1 MIKRYDMMGE
11 AEVTKDK
18 NPLNNII
25 ILLSI
30 FFISVSL
37 FVYQVVLTRLYSA
50 ILSYHY
56 VFLTTSFAI
65 LGLGIG
71 SIIAY
76 KMRKKRRED
85 IAKSSKIEE
94 TLNSEDIKRQ
104 INIGSIILAI
114 SYITVFALNYLLP
127 FVNNMLIYIV
137 LGTIPFLVGG
147 YIYSI
152 LFTEFSGISGKL
164 YFADLI
170 GSGAGS
176 VAVIFLLDNEGIF
189 RTILIIGVIA
199 LLPSLILPKST
210 KKIKAIGYI
219 LPLMLI
225 VGLLLPGQY
234 INSIEK
240 NFNGILNNSKK
251 TYGNLKKSG
260 LSPEIVFS
268 EWNAFSRTDV
278 IKIPQKPEE
287 MILTIDGAANAL
299 MYEFNGNIE
308 SLDKFKVDS
317 GYLPFT
323 TGSNNKTLLI
333 GPGGGRDVLYA
344 LAGGS
349 KYISAVEI
357 NTSSIGAVKAFGDYN
372 GNIYNRPEVKVYG
385 EDGRSFVQK
394 SKDKYDLISLSLVMT
409 NTSQGMAYALSENYI
424 YTVEAMKDY
433 LNHLNDNGR
442 IAFLAHDEEELSK
455 IVVTAMQA
463 LNSKGIPIKD
473 TPNYIAL
480 YAKLMPQ
487 QYGGATMHEPV
498 IIIKNTPFTEGE
510 SKELLEA
517 AKKNKIAPIY
527 APLVQ
532 EQGSLQLIKDAK
544 ISIGDY
550 IKVFNSNVTPA
561 TDNSPYF
568 YNFGKGVPS
577 TLILILMVVAI
588 GSIIMFTP
596 FASKNGNIK
605 PTMYFSLLGIGFMMI
620 EVPLI
625 QKFILYLGHPT
636 LAFTFVLAALL
647 VGSGIGGYFSDNRLF
662 NRNIKGFYLPPV
674 IVAVIS
680 IILLFSLDFIFE
692 STSNLSL
699 NGRIIVAS
707 VLVMLQGFFMGM
719 PFPRG
724 LKLVGESR
732 RSEIV
737 PVMWGVNG
745 VMSVI
750 GSVLS
755 VILSMTIGFSG
766 ALIAGALVYLLV
778 SFYKDLYTS

>member
-1 MIKRYDMMGE
+1 MTE
-11 AEVTKDK
+11 AK
-18 NPLNNII
+18 NKESKIT

-50 ILSYHY
+50 VLSYHY

-76 KMRKKRRED
+76 MIRKKGRKPIVKLGKRKVAVNQED
-85 IAKSSKIEE
+85 MKGQ
-94 TLNSEDIKRQ
+94 LNK
-104 INIGSIILAI
+104 GSIILAA
-114 SYITVFALNYLLP
+114 SYIIVFSLNYLLP

-137 LGTIPFLVGG
+137 LGTIPFLIGG
-147 YIYSI
+147 YVYSI

-170 GSGAGS
+170 GSGVGS
-176 VAVIFLLDNEGIF
+176 VVVIFLLDNAGMF
-189 RTILIIGVIA
+189 RTILTVSIIA
-199 LLPSLILPKST
+199 LVPALILPVPA
-210 KKIKAIGYI
+210 KKIKAISYI

-225 VGLLLPGQY
+225 AGLLLPGQY

-251 TYGNLKKSG
+251 TYGNLKKAG

-278 IKIPQKPEE
+278 IKIPQKPED
-287 MILTIDGAANAL
+287 MILTIDGAANAP
-299 MYEFNGNIE
+299 MYKFDGKVE
-308 SLDKFKVDS
+308 SLKKFEADS
-317 GYLPFT
+317 GFLPFT
-323 TGSNNKTLLI
+323 IGRNDKTLLI

-344 LAGGS
+344 LARGS
-349 KYISAVEI
+349 KEISAVEI
-357 NTSSIGAVKAFGDYN
+357 NTSSIDAVKAFGEYN

-385 EDGRSFVQK
+385 EDGRSFVQR
-394 SKDKYDLISLSLVMT
+394 SRDKYDLIFLSLVMT

-433 LNHLNDNGR
+433 LNHLSDNGK
-442 IAFLAHDEEELSK
+442 IAFLAHDEDDLSK
-455 IVVTAMQA
+455 IVATAMQA
-463 LNSKGIPIKD
+463 LNEKGIPLKD
-473 TPNYIAL
+473 TPDYIAL
-480 YAKLMPQ
+480 YSQLIQ
-487 QYGGATMHEPV
+487 QQHGGVAMHDPV
-498 IIIKNTPFTEGE
+498 IIIKNKPFTEDE
-510 SKELLEA
+510 SKGLLET
-517 AKKNKIAPIY
+517 AKKNKIAPLY

-532 EQGSLQLIKDAK
+532 EQGPLQQIKEAK
-544 ISIGDY
+544 ISLKDY
-550 IKVFNSNVTPA
+550 VNGFKSNVTPA
-561 TDNSPYF
+561 TDNRPYF
-568 YNFGKGVPS
+568 YNFGKGVPA

-596 FASKNGNIK
+596 FAIKSGNFK

-620 EVPLI
+620 ETPLI

-647 VGSGIGGYFSDNRLF
+647 VGSGIGGYLSNSRLF
-662 NRNIKGFYLPPV
+662 NRVIGAFYLPSAM
-674 IVAVIS
+674 VAVIS
-680 IILLFSLDFIFE
+680 IILLLFLGFIFE
-692 STSNLSL
+692 GTSGLNLT
-699 NGRIIVAS
+699 GRIIVAS
-707 VLVMLQGFFMGM
+707 ILVMLQGFFMGM

-724 LKLVGESR
+724 LKLIGESKKNV
-732 RSEIV
+732 IV

-745 VMSVI
+745 VTSVI

-755 VILSMTIGFSG
+755 VILSMTIGFTG
-766 ALIAGALVYLLV
+766 ALIAGAVIYLIV
-778 SFYKDLYTS
+778 SFFKSL

>member
-1 MIKRYDMMGE
+1 MTE
-11 AEVTKDK
+11 AK
-18 NPLNNII
+18 NTGSKIS

-71 SIIAY
+71 SVIAY
-76 KMRKKRRED
+76 KIRKKSREA
-85 IAKSSKIEE
+85 IAKSSIREGIVNLE
-94 TLNSEDIKRQ
+94 GIKRQ
-104 INIGSIILAI
+104 INIGSIILAA
-114 SYITVFALNYLLP
+114 SYIIVFALNYLLP
-127 FVNNMLIYIV
+127 FVNNMLVYIV
-137 LGTIPFLVGG
+137 LGTIPSLVGG
-147 YIYSI
+147 YLYSI

-176 VAVIFLLDNEGIF
+176 IAIIFLLDNAGMF
-189 RTILIIGVIA
+189 RTILMVGIIA
-199 LLPSLILPKST
+199 LLPALILPAST

-225 VGLLLPGQY
+225 AGLLLSGQY

-240 NFNGILNNSKK
+240 NFNGILNNSQK
-251 TYGNLKKSG
+251 TYGSLKKAG

-278 IKIPQKPEE
+278 IKMPQRPED
-287 MILTIDGAANAL
+287 MILTIDGAANAP
-299 MYEFNGNIE
+299 MYEFDGNIE
-308 SLDKFKVDS
+308 SLEKFKEDS
-317 GYLPFT
+317 GYLPYT
-323 TGSNNKTLLI
+323 IGNNSKTLLI

-349 KYISAVEI
+349 KDISAVEI
-357 NTSSIGAVKAFGDYN
+357 NTSSIDAVKAFGEYN
-372 GNIYNRPEVKVYG
+372 GYIYDRPEVKVYG
-385 EDGRSFVQK
+385 EDGRSFVRRSQ
-394 SKDKYDLISLSLVMT
+394 DKYDLIFLSLVMT

-433 LNHLNDNGR
+433 LDQLNDNGR
-442 IAFLAHDEEELSK
+442 IAFLAHDEEDLSK
-455 IVVTAMQA
+455 IVATAMQA

-480 YAKLMPQ
+480 YAQFMPQ
-487 QYGGATMHEPV
+487 QHGGATMHEPV
-498 IIIKNTPFTEGE
+498 IIIKNKPFTEDE
-510 SKELLEA
+510 SKDLMET
-517 AKKNKIAPIY
+517 AKKNQIAPIY

-532 EQGSLQLIKDAK
+532 EQGPLQLIKEVK
-544 ISIGDY
+544 ISIKDY
-550 IKVFNSNVTPA
+550 IKGFNSNVTPA

-568 YNFGKGVPS
+568 YNFGKGVPA
-577 TLILILMVVAI
+577 TLILILMVAAI
-588 GSIIMFTP
+588 GSIIMFAP
-596 FASKNGNIK
+596 FASKDGNLR

-647 VGSGIGGYFSDNRLF
+647 VGSGIGGYLSNNRLF
-662 NRNIKGFYLPPV
+662 NRNIKAFYLPPV

-680 IILLFSLDFIFE
+680 TILLLTIGFIFK
-692 STSNLSL
+692 STSDLSL
-699 NGRIIVAS
+699 TGRIIIAS
-707 VLVMLQGFFMGM
+707 ILVMLQGFFMGM

-732 RSEIV
+732 RNEIV

-745 VMSVI
+745 VTSVI

-755 VILSMTIGFSG
+755 VILSMTIGFTG
-766 ALIAGALVYLLV
+766 ALIAGAMIYLIV
-778 SFYKDLYTS
+778 SLFKTL

>member
-1 MIKRYDMMGE
+1 MT
-11 AEVTKDK
+11 EVK
-18 NPLNNII
+18 NSSNKII
-25 ILLSI
+25 MLLSI

-37 FVYQVVLTRLYSA
+37 FVYQVVLTRLYSTV
-50 ILSYHY
+50 LSYHY

-76 KMRKKRRED
+76 KIRKKRREA
-85 IAKSSKIEE
+85 IAKSSKREE
-94 TLNSEDIKRQ
+94 TVNLEDIKRQ
-104 INIGSIILAI
+104 INIGSIILAA
-114 SYITVFALNYLLP
+114 SYIIVFALNYLLP
-127 FVNNMLIYIV
+127 FVNNMLVYIV

-147 YIYSI
+147 YLYSI

-176 VAVIFLLDNEGIF
+176 VAVIFLLDNTGMF

-199 LLPSLILPKST
+199 LMPALILPAST

-251 TYGNLKKSG
+251 TYGNLKKAG

-278 IKIPQKPEE
+278 IKMPETPEE
-287 MILTIDGAANAL
+287 MILTIDGAANAP
-299 MYEFNGNIE
+299 MHEFNGNIE
-308 SLDKFKVDS
+308 SLEKFKVDS

-323 TGSNNKTLLI
+323 IGSNNKTLLI

-349 KYISAVEI
+349 KDISAVEI

-433 LNHLNDNGR
+433 LDHLNDDGR
-442 IAFLAHDEEELSK
+442 IAFLAHDEEDLSK
-455 IVVTAMQA
+455 IVATAMQA

-480 YAKLMPQ
+480 YAQFMPQ
-487 QYGGATMHEPV
+487 QHGGATIHEPV
-498 IIIKNTPFTEGE
+498 IIIKNKPFTEDE
-510 SKELLEA
+510 SKELLET
-517 AKKNKIAPIY
+517 AKKSQIAPIF
-527 APLVQ
+527 APLVE
-532 EQGSLQLIKDAK
+532 EQGPLQLIKESK
-544 ISIGDY
+544 ISMRDY
-550 IKVFNSNVTPA
+550 LNGFNSNVAPA
-561 TDNSPYF
+561 TDNKPYF
-568 YNFGKGVPS
+568 YNFGKGVPA
-577 TLILILMVVAI
+577 TLLLILMVVAI
-588 GSIIMFTP
+588 GSIIMFAP
-596 FASKNGNIK
+596 FASKDGNFK

-647 VGSGIGGYFSDNRLF
+647 VGSGIGGYLSNKRLF
-662 NRNIKGFYLPPV
+662 NRNIKAFYLPPV

-680 IILLFSLDFIFE
+680 IILLLTLGFIFQ
-692 STSNLSL
+692 STSALNLT
-699 NGRIIVAS
+699 GRIIVAS

-724 LKLVGESR
+724 LKLVGESGR
-732 RSEIV
+732 NEIV
-737 PVMWGVNG
+737 PIMWGVNG

-755 VILSMTIGFSG
+755 VILSMTIGFTG
-766 ALIAGALVYLLV
+766 ALIAGAMVYLLV
-778 SFYKDLYTS
+778 SFYKDLYTA